1 MNKRPM
7 LALTMG
13 DVAGIGPEIIAKA
26 MARPEVFS
34 AARVVVVGDEGA
46 LRRGM
51 AAAQQSLDVRR
62 ISTVEDMTDELGIVN
77 ILQPGDSVHAPMGQ
91 LSAEAGGASVDFVRE
106 AARLARLGLVDGI
119 VTAPLNKAA
128 MHMAGHTYPGH
139 TELLAQEFGVKHFS
153 LVLAAESLAV
163 FHITTHVALRQA
175 CDLVTVERTL
185 DTIRLANDFAIAA
198 GDLNAAIGVAGLNPH
213 AGEGGIFGSE
223 DIDSMAPAVQLAI
236 AEGIDARGPLPADA
250 LVPQAVAGKW
260 KYIVVAYHDQ
270 GHVPFK
276 SIYGDSGVNITAGLP
291 VVRVSVDHGTAFDIA
306 GTGVARDTSL
316 VVAITKAA
324 QLAPGWA
331 QIWGAPVKVT

>member
-1 MNKRPM
+1 MTERPT

-26 MARPEVFS
+26 MARPDVFDV
-34 AARVVVVGDEGA
+34 ARVVVIGDEQA

-51 AAAQQSLDVRR
+51 AATHEVLDVRR
-62 ISTVEDMTDELGIVN
+62 IHAIDEIVDEFGVIN
-77 ILQPGDSVHAPMGQ
+77 IVQPGETVYAPIGE
-91 LSAEAGGASVDFVRE
+91 LSAAAGGASVDFVRE
-106 AARLARLGLVDGI
+106 ATRLARLGLVDGI

-128 MHMAGHTYPGH
+128 MHLAGHTYPGH
-139 TELLAQEFGVKHFS
+139 TELLADEFGVKQFS
-153 LVLAAESLAV
+153 LVLAAEDLAV
-163 FHITTHVALRQA
+163 FHITTHVSLRQA
-175 CDLVTVERTL
+175 CDLITVERTL
-185 DTIRLANDFAIAA
+185 ETIRLANAFAMAS
-198 GDLNAAIGVAGLNPH
+198 GDGGTPIGVAGLNPH
-213 AGEGGIFGSE
+213 AGEGGIFGRE
-223 DIDSMAPAVQLAI
+223 DVDIMAPAVALAI

-276 SIYGDSGVNITAGLP
+276 SVYGDSGVNITAGLP

-306 GTGVARDTSL
+306 GMGVARDTSL
-316 VVAITKAA
+316 VLAITRAA

-331 QIWGAPVKVT
+331 HIWGGPVAAT